1 MTLEIHKFKRSAQP
15 SRYCCFHQI
24 LSASFVFSIVIMV
37 ISKKEVRCVL
47 LTRRYWYYSEKVSKT
62 LQQCF

>member
-24 LSASFVFSIVIMV
+24 LSASFVFFY
-37 ISKKEVRCVL
+37 CHNGYL
-47 LTRRYWYYSEKVSKT
+47 
-62 LQQCF
+62 